1 MKKSVSDNLAVNIK
15 DLKLAFHGYNSIDVP
30 SLEIHSGEII
40 LLFGENGSGKT
51 TLFRLLSGLLRPDS
65 GELQVLGHDLNRM
78 SGRAKD
84 YFRGDHIGY
93 VFQNSNLMPYLTA
106 LENILLPCGFS
117 SRKQK
122 IVDSGEMTREYE
134 AYQLMAKLKVEDPA
148 RLRHKTSQLS
158 KGLRQ
163 RIAVARA
170 LIGNPSL
177 ILADEPASAMGS
189 YSQRLVYELMI
200 NHARETNATLICIS
214 HNKEMDSLFDRRLNM
229 KDINIS
235 AETNPLW

>member
-1 MKKSVSDNLAVNIK
+1 MSDNLAVKVK
-15 DLKLAFHGYNSIDVP
+15 DLKMAFHGYNSVDVP
-30 SLEIHSGEII
+30 SLEIRSGEAV

-51 TLFRLLSGLLRPDS
+51 TLFRLLAGLQRPDS
-65 GELQVLGHDLNRM
+65 GELQILGRDLNKM
-78 SGRAKD
+78 KGRAKD
-84 YFRGDHIGY
+84 DFRGDHIGY
-93 VFQNSNLMPYLTA
+93 IFQSPHIIPYLTA

-117 SRKQK
+117 SRKRE
-122 IVDSGEMTREYE
+122 ITDSGEVSREYE
-134 AYQLMAKLKVEDPA
+134 AYQLMARLKVEDPS
-148 RLRHKTSQLS
+148 RLRHKADQLS
-158 KGLRQ
+158 KGLQQ

-170 LIGNPSL
+170 LIGNPKL

-200 NHARETNATLICIS
+200 NHARETDATLICIS
-214 HNKEMDSLFDRRLNM
+214 HNKELDPLFDRKLNM

>member
-1 MKKSVSDNLAVNIK
+1 M
-15 DLKLAFHGYNSIDVP
+15 
-30 SLEIHSGEII
+30 
-40 LLFGENGSGKT
+40 
-51 TLFRLLSGLLRPDS
+51 SGLLRPDS

-78 SGRAKD
+78 SSRAKD

-214 HNKEMDSLFDRRLNM
+214 HNKEMDPLFDRRLNM

>member
-1 MKKSVSDNLAVNIK
+1 M
-15 DLKLAFHGYNSIDVP
+15 
-30 SLEIHSGEII
+30 
-40 LLFGENGSGKT
+40 
-51 TLFRLLSGLLRPDS
+51 FRLLSGLLRPDS

-134 AYQLMAKLKVEDPA
+134 AYQLMAQA
-148 RLRHKTSQLS
+148 
-158 KGLRQ
+158 
-163 RIAVARA
+163 
-170 LIGNPSL
+170 
-177 ILADEPASAMGS
+177 
-189 YSQRLVYELMI
+189 
-200 NHARETNATLICIS
+200 
-214 HNKEMDSLFDRRLNM
+214 
-229 KDINIS
+229 
-235 AETNPLW
+235 